1 MNRAKRI
8 LLLVLSC
15 LMLLPTLA
23 ACSKDGNKP
32 ATTTTK
38 PDDDGTDTI
47 EEKYDYGKR
56 VIRVME
62 RELSDDNNIY
72 FEIQTTDQD
81 TDVINNA
88 LVSRN
93 YAIEAQF
100 NVVLTSR
107 TLSAINGTRRTEVE
121 NLIMAG
127 DQENGY
133 DFLMDYGGNTLYYTI
148 NGYLRDLN
156 ALTGMNY
163 DNDWWYTD
171 IMEDTAIEGKNTFA
185 VGDLCTAS
193 YTATCVL
200 FFNKSL
206 AKQYEVDDCYDMVFD
221 GEWTYEAFSKTGLD
235 VTQDLDGDGQ
245 TDQYTFAAAA
255 WNYQPYF
262 YGRGYKLLSKDGNGN
277 PIFNSLNQNE
287 LKALEEIITLANSEY
302 CWYLGNNA
310 GGSTSEMFQ
319 NSRVMFWVQLMI
331 GAGKLRNVK
340 FDFGILPLPKRDRTQ
355 TEYISYLHTKTSL
368 VSIPTT
374 TENPDAIALLI
385 EKMCQT
391 SGATLKPAY
400 FNVLFDGIIARDNET
415 TQMLDIIY
423 DNVFMDMV
431 QPFGQVNLTVDTTL
445 RNLMDLNMPDS
456 VGTQWSRIMD
466 MNNKIIQDQI
476 IPAYRDK
483 IR

>member
-8 LLLVLSC
+8 LLAVLSC
-15 LMLLPTLA
+15 LMLLPILA
-23 ACSKDGNKP
+23 ACSKGGNNP
-32 ATTTTK
+32 AATTSK
-38 PDDDGTDTI
+38 PDDSGNDTD
-47 EEKYDYGKR
+47 EEQYDYGER

-72 FEIQTTDQD
+72 YEIQTTDQYS
-81 TDVINNA
+81 DVINSA
-88 LVSRN
+88 LISRN
-93 YAIEAQF
+93 HRIEQQF
-100 NVVLTSR
+100 NVLLTSR
-107 TLSAINGTRRTEVE
+107 ALSPINGTRRTEVE

-127 DQENGY
+127 DRENGY
-133 DFLMDYGGNTLYYTI
+133 DILMDYGGNTMYYTI

-156 ALTGMNY
+156 MLTGMNY
-163 DNDWWYTD
+163 DHDWWYTD
-171 IMEDTAIEGKNTFA
+171 IMEDTAIDGKNTFA
-185 VGDLCTAS
+185 VGDICTAS

-206 AKQYEVDDCYDMVFD
+206 AKQYEIADCYELVFD
-221 GEWTYEAFSKTGLD
+221 GDWTYETFSKTGLE
-235 VTQDLDGDGQ
+235 VTQDLDGDGKA
-245 TDQYTFAAAA
+245 DQYTFAAAA

-262 YGRGYKLLSKDGNGN
+262 YGRGYKLLSKDTDGN
-277 PIFNSLNQNE
+277 PIFNALNQNE
-287 LKALEEIITLANSEY
+287 LKALEEIINLANSEY

-340 FDFGILPLPKRDRTQ
+340 FDFGILPLPKRDRMQ

-374 TENPDAIALLI
+374 AENPDDIALLL
-385 EKMCQT
+385 EKMCKT
-391 SGATLKPAY
+391 SSETLKPAY
-400 FNVLFDGIIARDNET
+400 FNVLFDGIIARDSET

-431 QPFGQVNLTVDTTL
+431 QPFGQVNLTVDTVL

-466 MNNKIIQDQI
+466 MNNEIIKNQI
-476 IPAYRDK
+476 IPAYKDK
-483 IR
+483 IH